1 MKLRLFR
8 FFLFT
13 LSLALVGYL
22 RFPALAATRGVPRIE
37 QFTASSPDVSSGEP
51 VFLSWR
57 LSGAEARSVQVVSEA
72 GTATISGNALKVEP
86 TLSGVYTLIAQ
97 NRQGSDQRE
106 QAVQVQG
113 VQGVTV
119 AGLPESGGAP
129 SGSGGAAGADAGEPE
144 GSFGVSLNPDGPFI
158 SDEAGSIT
166 DLQDE
171 RVVRVP
177 PEGEFFAEVTYRDP
191 DGIAGVTLNLVNSA
205 PEGLSGTLSPDQPPF
220 SVVDAP
226 TGTCDLGLLPTAVRC
241 LYRVRVAEDAR
252 NISELP
258 GAGDEFAY
266 VFRVQVSDGAGDY
279 ANEAVRGYVAVSP
292 R

>member
-22 RFPALAATRGVPRIE
+22 RFPALAATHGVPRIE
-37 QFTASSPDVSSGEP
+37 QFTASSPAVSSGEP
-51 VFLSWR
+51 VFLSWQ
-57 LSGAEARSVQVVSEA
+57 LSGAEVRSVRVVSDA
-72 GTATISGNALKVEP
+72 GTATLSGNALKVEP
-86 TLSGVYTLIAQ
+86 TLSSVYTLIAQ

-113 VQGVTV
+113 VTV
-119 AGLPESGGAP
+119 AGLPESGGAS
-129 SGSGGAAGADAGEPE
+129 SGSGGAAEASAGEPE
-144 GSFGVSLNPDGPFI
+144 GSFGVSLSPDGPFI

-177 PEGEFFAEVTYRDP
+177 PGGEFFAEVTYRDP
-191 DGIAGVTLNLVNSA
+191 DGIAGVTLSLVNSA
-205 PEGLSGTLSPDQPPF
+205 PTEVSGTLSPDQPPF

-226 TGTCDLGLLPTAVRC
+226 TGTCDLGVLPTAVRC

-258 GAGDEFAY
+258 GAEDEFAY

>member
-8 FFLFT
+8 FLLFT

-37 QFTASSPDVSSGEP
+37 QFTTSSPAVSSGEP

-57 LSGAEARSVQVVSEA
+57 LSGAEARSVRVVSEA
-72 GTATISGNALKVEP
+72 GTATLSGNALKVEP
-86 TLSGVYTLIAQ
+86 TLSSVYTLIAQ
-97 NRQGSDQRE
+97 NRQGSDQRG
-106 QAVQVQG
+106 QVVQ

-129 SGSGGAAGADAGEPE
+129 SGSGGAAEADAGEPD
-144 GSFGVSLNPDGPFI
+144 GSFGVSLSPDGPFV

-177 PEGEFFAEVTYRDP
+177 PGGEFFAEVAYRDP

-258 GAGDEFAY
+258 GAGNEFAY